1 MNKKDYKGYE
11 LIKAIYD
18 GEIKDY
24 TTIEVHDLSTLDHI
38 KSKIEYSNKRLNWIA
53 GEFDTTCLFDDNI
66 YFRVLEDNTEEIEE
80 IGEFV
85 DLIGMSDEEKK
96 ALKDCDIIFMC
107 LEDMMSEE
115 SANNERKSYK
125 IIRNLI
131 ETQQKEISL
140 LKDQLEYVKSEYE
153 ETIEQQQKEIE
164 ELKDKKRKLIE
175 LMNKYDYYGD
185 LDFAVELYKLLEV

>member
-1 MNKKDYKGYE
+1 MTNK
-11 LIKAIYD
+11 
-18 GEIKDY
+18 
-24 TTIEVHDLSTLDHI
+24 
-38 KSKIEYSNKRLNWIA
+38 
-53 GEFDTTCLFDDNI
+53 
-66 YFRVLEDNTEEIEE
+66 
-80 IGEFV
+80 
-85 DLIGMSDEEKK
+85 EKK

-115 SANNERKSYK
+115 SANDARKSYK

-164 ELKDKKRKLIE
+164 ELNKKIQRIYDTQR
-175 LMNKYDYYGD
+175 MIDISDINKSHIS
-185 LDFAVELYKLLEV
+185 FN